1 MIVLLS
7 LTSMRRMDLF
17 MILKSNLLAV
27 RWQLVTRHFWPR
39 FNISEI
45 LSAAVSFCNNFY
57 EHFRWTLC
65 SSGRKWARTFS
76 RMPFLGSGKNYLLTC
91 CELTLHLLIEGE
103 TSHPEIHKV
112 RKVLSVSMRKEA
124 VVRSDLTYR
133 FDIYTRLYEHTMINY

>member
-1 MIVLLS
+1 
-7 LTSMRRMDLF
+7 
-17 MILKSNLLAV
+17 
-27 RWQLVTRHFWPR
+27 
-39 FNISEI
+39 
-45 LSAAVSFCNNFY
+45 
-57 EHFRWTLC
+57 
-65 SSGRKWARTFS
+65 
-76 RMPFLGSGKNYLLTC
+76 MPFLGSGKNYLLTC